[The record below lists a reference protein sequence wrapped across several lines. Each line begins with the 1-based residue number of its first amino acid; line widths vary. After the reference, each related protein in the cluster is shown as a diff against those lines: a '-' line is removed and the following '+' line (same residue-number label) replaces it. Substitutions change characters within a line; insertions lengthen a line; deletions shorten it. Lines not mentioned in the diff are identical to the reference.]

1 MSDPTAFRDEPVV
14 TLNELPYLDVS
25 RHPCL
30 PSSTL
35 YSDCE
40 TAFAVIVQAVDGG
53 AVEANQRAVF
63 PWYAF
68 TSFLR
73 DQIDECLCDRVSIS
87 PDRCDV
93 LALCL
98 QNVADQLTG
107 SVVLRLGDVSNGC
120 IPLPQLVPRGEH
132 EFLMDPHVVLNR
144 FEHIVGR

>member
-68 TSFLR
+68 TSCATKSMSAFATGCR
-73 DQIDECLCDRVSIS
+73 SRQIAAMSLPFACKTS
-87 PDRCDV
+87 
-93 LALCL
+93 
-98 QNVADQLTG
+98 LT
-107 SVVLRLGDVSNGC
+107 N
-120 IPLPQLVPRGEH
+120 
-132 EFLMDPHVVLNR
+132 
-144 FEHIVGR
+144 